1 MIITLPIM
9 WHVTWALE
17 AMCSQ
22 YSFKLFKWL
31 MSFVTYRCFVSCIV
45 FFVCFFTKIQ
55 CSICVNTDQFSSI
68 TEWHITYRYMTVRN
82 SCQQLCS
89 EVSDS
94 DSKMSSLFLGTS
106 CECLHPWNYTSLFT
120 STTGDRRYAEWHP
133 SIPNCLWN
141 PHTQPIPTTFRFPP
155 PFHLHWAIPHTPA
168 PTRTHITFSGTPGNH
183 AELTLA
189 WWIWAGSDGIAAM
202 SLLCSMSSGPF
213 TRHKDISHIMHLID
227 SCISITFKCIV
238 KIDINT

>member
-1 MIITLPIM
+1 M

-22 YSFKLFKWL
+22 YSFKLLKWL

-55 CSICVNTDQFSSI
+55 CNICVNTDQFSSI

-141 PHTQPIPTTFRFPP
+141 PHTQPIPTTSRFPP
-155 PFHLHWAIPHTPA
+155 PSTYTEPSLTPLHLPGLTSLSLGPLGTTLNSHW
-168 PTRTHITFSGTPGNH
+168 PGEF
-183 AELTLA
+183 ELGLMELQRWAFAVQWALA
-189 WWIWAGSDGIAAM
+189 LLPGI
-202 SLLCSMSSGPF
+202 
-213 TRHKDISHIMHLID
+213 RDI
-227 SCISITFKCIV
+227 FPY
-238 KIDINT
+238 NAFNW